1 VISVYGNRS
10 RNSRSGV
17 ITFSASFSRSFGYVS
32 SSFRSQRPDGA
43 IVAEHSANPIVR
55 DGRAER
61 QLERDG
67 HIWQPGILTYL
78 EYDRR
83 LIGLPA
89 PCWRLAVSLVDRD
102 RNNVSEKMAELDK
115 ERLRR
120 QRKDAELPDLFLLD
134 PLLHL
139 SSEDPSQIA
148 LLDRPVRLFMIGV

>member
-1 VISVYGNRS
+1 MALELHQILGTAHDVVVG
-10 RNSRSGV
+10 
-17 ITFSASFSRSFGYVS
+17 A
-32 SSFRSQRPDGA
+32 FRSQGPDGD
-43 IVAEHSANPIVR
+43 IVAEHGANPIVR

-78 EYDRR
+78 ECDYR

-89 PCWRLAVSLVDRD
+89 PCLRLAISLVDRD
-102 RNNVSEKMAELDK
+102 RNNVSEKMAEFDK

-139 SSEDPSQIA
+139 SSEDASQIV
-148 LLDRPVRLFMIGV
+148 LLDRPVRLFTIGVVASD